1 MTKEW
6 KPRTLAEA
14 QMEVEAVLLAES
26 QRRGESWI
34 EANVDLFY
42 GGDVDKMI
50 ADGNPLI
57 GIRVTS
63 LGFFGRKPPDF
74 SEGNLAGYCGCSGAD
89 MDSLESLAACAA
101 AERAIMARV
110 CYFESDDE
118 NQLYEIERAD
128 AMLIEANWPD
138 EPAASGTHV
147 VAVGNAFDGTT
158 LHGPFPSSEDA
169 VSFGE
174 GTKEKDWHVIQLGET
189 AMSFKTKLALA
200 VLASEKITFEPR
212 LCGVMYPVTK
222 AEHTKGHINLQTDWG
237 IIVADSEQE
246 ITVDSIGGAKFK
258 DFDGVEHGAEFEARG
273 SLVPLREE
281 HIAAVSP

>member
-6 KPRTLAEA
+6 KPRTLLEA
-14 QMEVEAVLLAES
+14 KAEVEAVLLAES
-26 QRRGESWI
+26 QRRGESWT

-63 LGFFGRKPPDF
+63 LGFGRKPPGF
-74 SEGNLAGYCGCSGAD
+74 SEGNLAGYCGCSSAD
-89 MDSLESLAACAA
+89 MDSLETLAACAA

-128 AMLIEANWPD
+128 ELLIEANWPD

-147 VAVGNAFDGTT
+147 VAIGNAFDGIT
-158 LHGPFPSSEDA
+158 LYGPFTAEDA
-169 VSFGE
+169 LAFGE
-174 GTKEKDWHVIQLGET
+174 REGDKDWHVIQL
-189 AMSFKTKLALA
+189 
-200 VLASEKITFEPR
+200 EKP
-212 LCGVMYPVTK
+212 
-222 AEHTKGHINLQTDWG
+222 Q
-237 IIVADSEQE
+237 
-246 ITVDSIGGAKFK
+246 
-258 DFDGVEHGAEFEARG
+258 
-273 SLVPLREE
+273 
-281 HIAAVSP
+281 